1 LLSSKTINALFD
13 FCGETLSH
21 IFSINADMI
30 WVYSDNLI
38 MSRDY
43 SSPGGPTRS
52 LVTLFVICAFLA
64 SMPLICEQVKAA
76 TPQTIDIA
84 PNGYLVL
91 QISGSSAIPSFY
103 DVLVINGPNVDV
115 ILTDETGYVDY
126 RNGELG
132 SVSYSVL
139 GTYLDT
145 RHASYYGNLA
155 NGTHYLII
163 DNTFQGT
170 AQPNGQIVR
179 ITYSSGAINAG
190 ILTGSGQSISINGIL
205 LIGGLILLLAI
216 AAIITL
222 MVISRSLKMKQ
233 IPLLFNRHERDLVD
247 RAPSIRAFSDHQ
259 KPHRIYLQTKPAVR
273 PILVHAIGRCP
284 TCNGIIAN
292 DWTQCSKCGWTVDR
306 SKLRPFK

>member
-1 LLSSKTINALFD
+1 
-13 FCGETLSH
+13 
-21 IFSINADMI
+21 M
-30 WVYSDNLI
+30 

-64 SMPLICEQVKAA
+64 SISLIGEQVEAA

-84 PNGYLVL
+84 PNGYLAL
-91 QISGSSAIPSFY
+91 QISGSSANPSFY
-103 DVLVINGPNVDV
+103 DVLVINGPNIDV
-115 ILTDETGYVDY
+115 ILTDEAGYVDY
-126 RNGELG
+126 RNGELE

-145 RHASYYGNLA
+145 RHASYYGNMA

-163 DNTFQGT
+163 DNTLQGT
-170 AQPNGQIVR
+170 AQPNGQAVR
-179 ITYSSGAINAG
+179 VTYSSGTINAG
-190 ILTGSGQSISINGIL
+190 IQTGSNQSVSITGIL

-222 MVISRSLKMKQ
+222 LVISKSLKMKQ
-233 IPLLFNRHERDLVD
+233 FPLLFNNRHEHDLAD

-292 DWTQCSKCGWTVDR
+292 EWTQCTKCDWTVDR
-306 SKLRPFK
+306 SKLRPVK

>member
-1 LLSSKTINALFD
+1 
-13 FCGETLSH
+13 
-21 IFSINADMI
+21 
-30 WVYSDNLI
+30 

-64 SMPLICEQVKAA
+64 STLLIGEQVEAT

-84 PNGYLVL
+84 PNGYLAL
-91 QISGSSAIPSFY
+91 QISGSSAIHSFY
-103 DVLVINGPNVDV
+103 DVLVVSGPNIDV
-115 ILTDETGYVDY
+115 ILTDEAGYVEY
-126 RNGELG
+126 KNGGLE
-132 SVSYSVL
+132 SVPYSVL

-145 RHASYYGNLA
+145 RHAAYYGNMT

-163 DNTFQGT
+163 DNTLQGT
-170 AQPNGQIVR
+170 AQPNGQIVQ
-179 ITYSSGAINAG
+179 ITFSSGTFNAG
-190 ILTGSGQSISINGIL
+190 IQTGSDRSISITGIL

-216 AAIITL
+216 AVIITL
-222 MVISRSLKMKQ
+222 VVISRSLKMKQ
-233 IPLLFNRHERDLVD
+233 FPLLFNNRHEHDLAD
-247 RAPSIRAFSDHQ
+247 RAPSIRAFSDSQ
-259 KPHRIYLQTKPAVR
+259 KPYRIYLQTKPAVR

-292 DWTQCSKCGWTVDR
+292 DWMQCSKCGWIVDR

>member
-1 LLSSKTINALFD
+1 MRA
-13 FCGETLSH
+13 
-21 IFSINADMI
+21 
-30 WVYSDNLI
+30 YSDNLI

-43 SSPGGPTRS
+43 SSSGGPTKS

-64 SMPLICEQVKAA
+64 SIPLICEQVEAA
-76 TPQTIDIA
+76 APHTEDIA
-84 PNGYLVL
+84 PNGYLAL
-91 QISGSSAIPSFY
+91 QISGSSANPSFY
-103 DVLVINGPNVDV
+103 DVLVVSGPNIDV
-115 ILTDETGYVDY
+115 ILTDEAGYVDY

-145 RHASYYGNLA
+145 RHASYYGNMA

-163 DNTFQGT
+163 DNTLQGT

-179 ITYSSGAINAG
+179 ITYSSGTINAG
-190 ILTGSGQSISINGIL
+190 IQTSSDHSISITGFL
-205 LIGGLILLLAI
+205 LIGGFILLLAV

-222 MVISRSLKMKQ
+222 VVISKSLKMKQ
-233 IPLLFNRHERDLVD
+233 FPLLFNNWNEHDLAN
-247 RAPSIRAFSDHQ
+247 RAPSIRDFSDRQ

-284 TCNGIIAN
+284 ACNGIVAN
-292 DWTQCSKCGWTVDR
+292 EWTQCSKCGWTVDR
-306 SKLRPFK
+306 SKLRPVK

>member
-1 LLSSKTINALFD
+1 MTW
-13 FCGETLSH
+13 
-21 IFSINADMI
+21 AD
-30 WVYSDNLI
+30 SDNLI
-38 MSRDY
+38 KSRDY
-43 SSPGGPTRS
+43 SSPGGPTRT
-52 LVTLFVICAFLA
+52 LVTLFVICALLA
-64 SMPLICEQVKAA
+64 SMPLICVQVEAA

-84 PNGYLVL
+84 PNGYLAL
-91 QISGSSAIPSFY
+91 QISGSSSILSFY
-103 DVLVINGPNVDV
+103 DVLVVSGPNIDV
-115 ILTDETGYVDY
+115 ILTNEAGYVDY

-145 RHASYYGNLA
+145 RHASYYGNMA

-163 DNTFQGT
+163 DNTLQGT
-170 AQPNGQIVR
+170 AQPNGQTVR
-179 ITYSSGAINAG
+179 VTYSSGTINAG
-190 ILTGSGQSISINGIL
+190 IQTGSGQSISINGLL

-222 MVISRSLKMKQ
+222 VVISKSLKMKQ
-233 IPLLFNRHERDLVD
+233 FPLLFNNRHEHGLAD
-247 RAPSIRAFSDHQ
+247 RAPSIRAFSDRQ

-284 TCNGIIAN
+284 TCNGIVAN
-292 DWTQCSKCGWTVDR
+292 DWMQCTKCDWTVDR

>member
-1 LLSSKTINALFD
+1 
-13 FCGETLSH
+13 
-21 IFSINADMI
+21 MI
-30 WVYSDNLI
+30 WAYSDNLI

-64 SMPLICEQVKAA
+64 SIQLIGEQVEAA
-76 TPQTIDIA
+76 TPHTENIA
-84 PNGYLVL
+84 LNGYLAL
-91 QISGSSAIPSFY
+91 QISGSSTIPSFY
-103 DVLVINGPNVDV
+103 DVLVVSGPNIDV
-115 ILTDETGYVDY
+115 ILTDEAGYVDY
-126 RNGELG
+126 RNGELE

-145 RHASYYGNLA
+145 RHASYYGNMA

-163 DNTFQGT
+163 DNTLQGT

-179 ITYSSGAINAG
+179 ITYSSGTINAG
-190 ILTGSGQSISINGIL
+190 IQPGSNQSISINGIL

-222 MVISRSLKMKQ
+222 LVISKSLKMKQ
-233 IPLLFNRHERDLVD
+233 FPLLFNNRHEHDLAD

-259 KPHRIYLQTKPAVR
+259 TPHRIYLQTKPAVR

-284 TCNGIIAN
+284 TCNGIVAN
-292 DWTQCSKCGWTVDR
+292 DWMQCSKCGWTVDR
-306 SKLRPFK
+306 TKLRPFK

>member
-1 LLSSKTINALFD
+1 
-13 FCGETLSH
+13 
-21 IFSINADMI
+21 M
-30 WVYSDNLI
+30 

-64 SMPLICEQVKAA
+64 SISMIGEQVEAA
-76 TPQTIDIA
+76 TPQTEDIA
-84 PNGYLVL
+84 PNGYLAL
-91 QISGSSAIPSFY
+91 QISGSSAMHSFY
-103 DVLVINGPNVDV
+103 DVLVVSGPNIDV
-115 ILTDETGYVDY
+115 ILTDEVGYVEY
-126 RNGELG
+126 KNGGLG

-145 RHASYYGNLA
+145 RHASYYGNMA

-163 DNTFQGT
+163 DNTLQGT
-170 AQPNGQIVR
+170 AQPNGQTVR
-179 ITYSSGAINAG
+179 VTYSSGTINAG
-190 ILTGSGQSISINGIL
+190 IQTGSGQSISINGLL

-222 MVISRSLKMKQ
+222 VVISKSLKMKQ
-233 IPLLFNRHERDLVD
+233 FPLLFNNRHEHDLAD
-247 RAPSIRAFSDHQ
+247 RASSIRAFSDHQ

-273 PILVHAIGRCP
+273 PILIHAIGRCP

-292 DWTQCSKCGWTVDR
+292 EWTQCTKCDWTVDR